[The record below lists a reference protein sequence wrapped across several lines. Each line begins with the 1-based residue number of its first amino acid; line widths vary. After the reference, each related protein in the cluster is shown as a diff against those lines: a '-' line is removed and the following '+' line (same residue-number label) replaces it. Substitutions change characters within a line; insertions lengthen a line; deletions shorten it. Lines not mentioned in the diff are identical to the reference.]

1 MKRWLKNIAAVG
13 FLVLFLPY
21 TATLLL
27 SGKQGIHKE
36 EALPQL
42 EYQVLNVLM
51 QEDTSWMQ
59 ESTLDLL
66 AILCRTEC
74 VRQGEEPKGY
84 DTVQELYGA
93 QYERLYQAVVRTQG
107 RVITIENEYKEL
119 PYHAVSAGVT
129 RDGRLLGEEFS
140 YVTSVACK
148 KDLESES
155 YLQVLNLTEEELC
168 EVLETEVNVEEL
180 SLRRDSAEYVT
191 HVKYQD
197 QEWQGEQFR
206 ALLHLTSSCFY
217 MEETEQ
223 GIRIT
228 VKGNGHGFG
237 ISLYTADQ
245 MVQDGKELEEIVQ
258 TFYQGA
264 ACITIS

>member
-1 MKRWLKNIAAVG
+1 MKRWLKNMIALG
-13 FLVLFLPY
+13 FLILFLPY
-21 TATLLL
+21 TITLLL
-27 SGKQGIHKE
+27 NGKQGIHKE

-84 DTVQELYGA
+84 ETVQELYGA

-140 YVTSVACK
+140 YVTTDGSNLLDIERTLELPEKLKAPVKKGSYVGRVVYSVNK
-148 KDLESES
+148 KDIGSPQILTAGAVEQAGYKD
-155 YLQVLNLTEEELC
+155 YLQ
-168 EVLETEVNVEEL
+168 
-180 SLRRDSAEYVT
+180 
-191 HVKYQD
+191 
-197 QEWQGEQFR
+197 
-206 ALLHLTSSCFY
+206 
-217 MEETEQ
+217 
-223 GIRIT
+223 
-228 VKGNGHGFG
+228 
-237 ISLYTADQ
+237 
-245 MVQDGKELEEIVQ
+245 Q
-258 TFYQGA
+258 TFRMYLL
-264 ACITIS
+264 